1 MSPSGHRTTCQ
12 RFWRKAGND
21 PAPFSKTFTKNCP
34 QTEEELGAL
43 LINLSRT
50 HKNRAM
56 DLKLLIVL
64 GIFHRFFWTP
74 EFSMSWDILED
85 HFSFS
90 RCIVPI
96 FAEQENE
103 NFCGAIFIWFPSAPS
118 SRILWTR
125 PSDPR
130 TWNIF
135 DCKTLCGEGTRKTCI
150 FQQKQQEKQTKLKKL
165 SRQILLKILSQRKQF
180 GKSWTY
186 LNSSLKRTIRV
197 CYIINASWIC
207 RVEKICPQ
215 ITTFRLL
222 CLKTNRTG
230 QQRYLKGGSN
240 IINYDDSLLI
250 SYLSIW

>member
-1 MSPSGHRTTCQ
+1 MSWQLFHL
-12 RFWRKAGND
+12 N
-21 PAPFSKTFTKNCP
+21 SKQGPRPQPLGPPEAIITNSIFFLTSPDIGKNVSVWTSDNMPTILTKGWQWPCTVLENFH
-34 QTEEELGAL
+34 QELSTEEELGAL

-90 RCIVPI
+90 RCILPI

-103 NFCGAIFIWFPSAPS
+103 NFCGSIIIWFPSAPS

-135 DCKTLCGEGTRKTCI
+135 DWKTLSGEGTRKTCI
-150 FQQKQQEKQTKLKKL
+150 FQQKEQEKSHQTEKMKQK
-165 SRQILLKILSQRKQF
+165 ILLKFLSRRKQF

-207 RVEKICPQ
+207 RVEKIFP
-215 ITTFRLL
+215 
-222 CLKTNRTG
+222 
-230 QQRYLKGGSN
+230 
-240 IINYDDSLLI
+240 
-250 SYLSIW
+250 

>member
-1 MSPSGHRTTCQ
+1 M
-12 RFWRKAGND
+12 
-21 PAPFSKTFTKNCP
+21 
-34 QTEEELGAL
+34 
-43 LINLSRT
+43 
-50 HKNRAM
+50 
-56 DLKLLIVL
+56 
-64 GIFHRFFWTP
+64 
-74 EFSMSWDILED
+74 SMSWDILED

-90 RCIVPI
+90 RCILPI

-103 NFCGAIFIWFPSAPS
+103 NFCGSIIIWFPSAPS

-165 SRQILLKILSQRKQF
+165 SRQILLKILSRRKQF